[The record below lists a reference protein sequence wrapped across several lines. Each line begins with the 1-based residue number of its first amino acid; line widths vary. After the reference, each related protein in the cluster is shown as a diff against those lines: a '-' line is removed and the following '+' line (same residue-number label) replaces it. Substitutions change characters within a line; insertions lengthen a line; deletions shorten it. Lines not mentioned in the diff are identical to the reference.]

1 MPVAGA
7 QPADSDGRGVGTL
20 PEMPGDD
27 DDDDPRRPPPHPLD
41 RTWIHPSEL
50 GAARAT
56 PVGPPARTAPRGR
69 GWRRE
74 VGLAVTAG
82 AIGALATVL
91 VLAAV
96 GAFDTQTPS
105 AARTTS
111 IPLSTDAA
119 AIATRVAPGIA
130 AIATTAAAGT
140 ERRGSGIVVG
150 PHELLTT
157 ATVVDG
163 AEGGRVTVSV
173 TPGHEHVATVRA
185 SDPVT
190 GLVLLRVPGVRM
202 QPAQLGNPEDVRAGD
217 WVVAVGRMATS
228 GPWVTSGVVTATRG
242 WTQDADGV
250 AHPGLINTSTAV
262 IDEARGGA
270 LVDGRGRIVGI
281 LAMTGAGAPRASAM
295 PADMADEVA
304 TQLTENGKATHG
316 ALGVQARDTSAG
328 PVVNEVVAGSSAAH
342 AGVRVDDRI
351 VAVDATETPDTATLV
366 YELRRRQAGAH
377 TRVTLQ
383 RGKHRVVVTATLDD
397 AATTSSTTTPG
408 GMAPLSLT
416 LAGPG

>member
-1 MPVAGA
+1 
-7 QPADSDGRGVGTL
+7 
-20 PEMPGDD
+20 MPGSD

-56 PVGPPARTAPRGR
+56 PSGAPSRPAAPGHS
-69 GWRRE
+69 WRRDAAF
-74 VGLAVTAG
+74 AVTAG

-96 GAFDTQTPS
+96 GAFDAEPRPP
-105 AARTTS
+105 ARTTS
-111 IPLSTDAA
+111 VPVSTDAA
-119 AIATRVAPGIA
+119 AIAARVAPGVA
-130 AIATTAAAGT
+130 AIAVTAGAGN

-157 ATVVDG
+157 KDVVG
-163 AEGGRVTVSV
+163 AADTTGAIRVSV
-173 TPGHEHVATVRA
+173 VSGHEHRATVGA
-185 SDPVT
+185 ADPVS

-202 QPAQLGNPEDVRAGD
+202 QPAQLGTPEDVRAGD

-242 WTQDADGV
+242 WTQGADGV
-250 AHPGLINTSTAV
+250 AHPGLITTNTAV
-262 IDEARGGA
+262 VDEARGGA

-281 LAMTGAGAPRASAM
+281 LAMTGAGTPRASAM

-304 TQLTENGKATHG
+304 TQLTEKGRATHG
-316 ALGVQARDTSAG
+316 ALGVQARDTGAG
-328 PVVNEVVAGSSAAH
+328 PVVTEVVAGSSAARAH
-342 AGVRVDDRI
+342 VRVDDRI
-351 VAVDATETPDTATLV
+351 VAIDAAATPDTATLV
-366 YELRRRQAGAH
+366 YELRLRQAGTNA
-377 TRVTLQ
+377 RVTLQ

-397 AATTSSTTTPG
+397 AAASSAAAAG
-408 GMAPLSLT
+408 GAAPLSLT